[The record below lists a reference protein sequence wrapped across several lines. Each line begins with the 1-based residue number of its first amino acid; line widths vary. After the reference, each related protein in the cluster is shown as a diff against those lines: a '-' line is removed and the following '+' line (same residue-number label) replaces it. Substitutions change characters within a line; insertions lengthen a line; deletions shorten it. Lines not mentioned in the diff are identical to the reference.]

1 MSMVKI
7 LRKVFVFD
15 LSILISI
22 IVLDIITIIKY
33 KNAPVPDLLWNIYIV
48 LFWYYIIKIV
58 LEFIGFMIIILN
70 DNIIKTKWYFM
81 LIPHIILFIIYIF
94 VLLMFMDGIPVLILA
109 ICVPVGQAFWIN
121 IIQNKIFIVLSNI
134 ISIIISIQIFTI
146 ICTRI
151 LNI

>member
-1 MSMVKI
+1 MITKI

-15 LSILISI
+15 LSILTSI
-22 IVLDIITIIKY
+22 IVLDISTIIKY
-33 KNAPVPDLLWNIYIV
+33 KNVPVSDLLGNIYIV
-48 LFWYYIIKIV
+48 LFWYYIVKIV
-58 LEFIGFMIIILN
+58 LEFIGFMIIIFN

-81 LIPHIILFIIYIF
+81 LIPHIILSIIYIF
-94 VLLMFMDGIPVLILA
+94 VLLMFMDGIQALILA

-146 ICTRI
+146 IFTGI

>member
-1 MSMVKI
+1 MITKI

-15 LSILISI
+15 LSILTSI

-33 KNAPVPDLLWNIYIV
+33 KNVPVPDLLGNIYIV
-48 LFWYYIIKIV
+48 LFWYYIVKIV
-58 LEFIGFMIIILN
+58 LEFIGFMIIIFN

-81 LIPHIILFIIYIF
+81 LIPHIILSIIYIF
-94 VLLMFMDGIPVLILA
+94 VLLMFMDGIQALILA

-146 ICTRI
+146 IFTGI